1 MTTDNRVRR
10 QFLSGLFLSWSF
22 PTVLLVTI
30 VPLFLR
36 ERRSGIGAV
45 AGGLWESLV
54 NFGLLAAIAFQVGAI
69 ILLLRAFRG
78 DKSLLRGFLSVL
90 SICCASIVLVLCGAA
105 FIERF
110 LH

>member
-1 MTTDNRVRR
+1 MRTDNRVRR
-10 QFLSGLFLSWSF
+10 QFLSGLVLSWSF
-22 PTVLLVTI
+22 PIVLLATL

-36 ERRSGIGAV
+36 ERTTGIGAV

-69 ILLLRAFRG
+69 ILLFRVFRDG
-78 DKSLLRGFLSVL
+78 KSPLRGFLSVT
-90 SICCASIVLVLCGAA
+90 SICCASIVLMLCGVA
-105 FIERF
+105 FVGRF